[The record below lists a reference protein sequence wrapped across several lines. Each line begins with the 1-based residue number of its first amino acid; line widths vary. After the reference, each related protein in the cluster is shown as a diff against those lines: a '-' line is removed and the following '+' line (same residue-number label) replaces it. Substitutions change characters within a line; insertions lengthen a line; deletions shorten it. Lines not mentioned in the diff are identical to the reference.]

1 LQLFRGNGAGG
12 VELPPIL
19 TPAAALKDPLVMST
33 VDLDGD
39 GDLDVWI
46 GQYQAAFESGHTPTP
61 FDGATNGPPTS
72 LWRNLG
78 NGRFEECLS
87 TSGLDQ
93 ARDRFVF
100 SAVFLDTD
108 GDHHPEFLQ
117 VSDFRG
123 VDIGYNKLKDE
134 LFVIEVNSAPGIQ
147 GNNIDKYLEAI
158 VQYV

>member
-1 LQLFRGNGAGG
+1 
-12 VELPPIL
+12 
-19 TPAAALKDPLVMST
+19 MST

-39 GDLDVWI
+39 GDLDVWV
-46 GQYQAAFESGHTPTP
+46 GQYHAAFESGHTPTP

-72 LWRNLG
+72 MWRNLG

-100 SAVFLDTD
+100 SAVFLDID

-117 VSDFRG
+117 VSDFSG
-123 VDIGYNKLKDE
+123 VDFFRGTGPGTFRLETQKPWERCVVLGWGMSSATSIGTAGRT
-134 LFVIEVNSAPGIQ
+134 S
-147 GNNIDKYLEAI
+147 
-158 VQYV
+158 